1 MLSINKESIEAICI
15 DDFAMKKRKSYG
27 TLMIDLTDG
36 RVIDLIESRE
46 KKDVVIW
53 LSLFPNIKFV
63 SRDGSPTYAAAIRE
77 THPEACHIS
86 DRFHLVK
93 NLTDAITLYLYSV
106 LSGRIII
113 PLTKEQYA
121 LNLLLT
127 TKPSRRDK
135 ILWVKAL
142 ASQGRTLQE
151 IRSQT
156 RCSFQTIRKYMRMH
170 EEEIPEESVD
180 QRGQEHKEAVQ
191 KVIGRAEEVRAL
203 REKGYSIRKIAD
215 ETGYTMKTI
224 NNYLASDFN
233 PVHGQYGVQR
243 NGKLAPFRNEVI
255 ALRSKGTTYKEIYT
269 SICKK
274 GYTGSEAA
282 IRQFIAK
289 EKRLRRDLKDEET
302 ADATEIVERK
312 WLVKLLYK
320 PMDKVKA
327 ISSEQVKNVFQ
338 KYPVVETLFRLLWEF
353 KGILRSGKKEA
364 LHKWISEA
372 ESLKLKELVSFLNGM
387 KKDIEAVEN
396 ACILS
401 YNNGLAEG
409 SINKLKTIK
418 RIMYGRNSFELL
430 RNKLLL
436 LEARKF
442 N

>member
-1 MLSINKESIEAICI
+1 MDA
-15 DDFAMKKRKSYG
+15 
-27 TLMIDLTDG
+27 
-36 RVIDLIESRE
+36 
-46 KKDVVIW
+46 
-53 LSLFPNIKFV
+53 
-63 SRDGSPTYAAAIRE
+63 YAAAIRE
-77 THPEACHIS
+77 AHPEACHIS

-113 PLTKEQYA
+113 PLTKEQHA

-127 TKPSRRDK
+127 TKSSRRDK

-142 ASQGRTLQE
+142 ASQGRTFQE

-156 RCSFQTIRKYMRMH
+156 GCSFQTIRKYKRMH
-170 EEEIPEESVD
+170 EEEIPEESAD
-180 QRGQEHKEAVQ
+180 RRGQEHKEAVQ
-191 KVIGRAEEVRAL
+191 KVIERAEEVRAL
-203 REKGYSIRKIAD
+203 KEKGYSIRKIAD
-215 ETGYTMKTI
+215 ETGHTMKTI

-243 NGKLAPFRNEVI
+243 PGKLAPFRNEVI

-282 IRQFIAK
+282 IRQFTAK

-302 ADATEIVERK
+302 ADPTEIVERK

-320 PMDKVKA
+320 PLDKVKA

-338 KYPVVETLFRLLWEF
+338 KYPVAGTLFRLLWEF

-364 LHKWISEA
+364 LHKWISDA
-372 ESLKLKELVSFLNGM
+372 ESLNLKELVSFLNGI

-401 YNNGLAEG
+401 
-409 SINKLKTIK
+409 
-418 RIMYGRNSFELL
+418 
-430 RNKLLL
+430 
-436 LEARKF
+436 
-442 N
+442 